1 MRSVKMSSRPVDQG
15 VLHSRLPVGAV
26 VSVLHRATGVLLAIV
41 FPALLYA
48 LSRSLHD
55 ERSFDAW
62 RQVLESPGGRVLL
75 AVAAWLLAHHLLAGI
90 RHILLDLDI
99 GAGLRVARASAYAI
113 LMVAAVTALAVAL
126 FV

>member
-1 MRSVKMSSRPVDQG
+1 MRSIKMSSRPVDQG
-15 VLHSRLPVGAV
+15 LLHSRLPVGAV

-62 RQVLESPGGRVLL
+62 RQVLESPGGHVLL
-75 AVAAWLLAHHLLAGI
+75 AVAVWLLAHHLLAGI

-99 GAGLRVARASAYAI
+99 GAGLRVARASAYAT
-113 LMVAAVTALAVAL
+113 LMLAAVTALAIAL

>member
-15 VLHSRLPVGAV
+15 LLHSRLPVGAV